1 MKKHYKTVL
10 LLVGAFVFGV
20 GLFLICAFRPM
31 SQKEF
36 YDRHSIDGDSV
47 LSSDF
52 DKNGFKAALTK
63 IYGQEYADIYWE
75 AFLQYARLPEQYS
88 GFYRPKK
95 SILFYNAFHKQYL
108 HQIGLSDEDIN
119 KLNIDVTQE
128 AENKRL
134 MGYNRSRLEQQGY
147 YSISQSALLA
157 ARVGQNIYLVGDY
170 GDCGTAGCSV
180 SMYVRKSGTWVK
192 KHTLLGFSDCLPDSK
207 WEKYQCRLVGG
218 KFDHAWASVAELY
231 APINGILE
239 KLTDIHDD
247 YITQYLQN
255 D

>member
-20 GLFLICAFRPM
+20 GLFLISAFHPM

-36 YDRHSIDGDSV
+36 YVRHNIVGDSV
-47 LSSDF
+47 LPADF
-52 DKNGFKAALTK
+52 DKNGFKAALAE
-63 IYGQEYADIYWE
+63 IYGQKYADMYLE
-75 AFLQYARLPEQYS
+75 AFLRYVRLPEQYS

-95 SILFYNAFHKQYL
+95 SILFYNAFYKQYL
-108 HQIGLSDEDIN
+108 HQIGLSNEDIT

-134 MGYNRSRLEQQGY
+134 MGYNRSQLEQQGY

-180 SMYVRKSGTWVK
+180 AMYVRESGAWVK
-192 KHTLLGFSDCLPDSK
+192 KHVLLGFSDCLADSK

-218 KFDHAWASVAELY
+218 NFDRAWASVAELY
-231 APINGILE
+231 APIKGILE
-239 KLTDIHDD
+239 KLTDIHND
-247 YITQYLQN
+247 YIKQYLQN